1 MASAQDD
8 RDFSSSKKSTF
19 NIGTRKSKL
28 ALLQTDIVLDALK
41 KAWPEHQFTVQSKDT
56 VGDRNTTIALREFTS
71 KNLWTQELEDLLISG
86 DLDLIA
92 HSLKDVPTLLPS
104 NCTLGAVME
113 REDPRDVLV
122 MKQGLSP
129 STLSELPPG
138 SVVGTSSIR
147 RSAQL
152 ALKYPHLK
160 VMDVRGNIGT
170 RLSKLDA
177 EDGPFTCLILAAAG
191 LLRLDLQGRISQYL
205 DSKHGGML
213 HAVGQG
219 AIGVEIRKNDSVVA
233 EMLNKIGHMQ
243 TTLACMAERS
253 LLRTLEGGC
262 SAPLGV
268 ETEWIHEPNGRSR
281 LRMRSIVV
289 SVDGSESAEVEV
301 DGDVDSLT
309 AAEAFG
315 VEVAKQLVT
324 EGAGA
329 ILEVIRRKKPS

>member
-1 MASAQDD
+1 M
-8 RDFSSSKKSTF
+8 
-19 NIGTRKSKL
+19 
-28 ALLQTDIVLDALK
+28 
-41 KAWPEHQFTVQSKDT
+41 P
-56 VGDRNTTIALREFTS
+56 
-71 KNLWTQELEDLLISG
+71 TQ
-86 DLDLIA
+86 
-92 HSLKDVPTLLPS
+92 LPS
-104 NCTLGAVME
+104 NCVLGAVME

-122 MKQGLSP
+122 MKKGLPP

-138 SVVGTSSIR
+138 SIVGTSSIR

-191 LLRLDLQGRISQYL
+191 LLRLDLQDRISQYL
-205 DSKHGGML
+205 DSKQGGML

-219 AIGVEIRKNDSVVA
+219 AIGVEIRKNDNVVA
-233 EMLNKIGHMQ
+233 EMLNKIGHTQ

-268 ETEWIHEPNGRSR
+268 ETEWIHEPDGKSR

-289 SVDGSESAEVEV
+289 SVDGSKSAEVEV
-301 DGDVDSLT
+301 DGDVDSL
-309 AAEAFG
+309 AVAEMFG
-315 VEVAKQLVT
+315 AEVAKQLLT

-329 ILEVIRRKKPS
+329 ILEAIRRNKPS